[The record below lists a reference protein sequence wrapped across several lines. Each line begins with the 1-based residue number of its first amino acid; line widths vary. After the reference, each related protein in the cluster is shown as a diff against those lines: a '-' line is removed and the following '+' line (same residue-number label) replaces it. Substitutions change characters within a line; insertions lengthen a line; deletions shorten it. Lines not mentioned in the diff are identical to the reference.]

1 MPQLRTAIALLSLLT
16 LFTASLA
23 QPNPPPPP
31 TTASQPLDSLLRLI
45 AERLDIATAVAKSK
59 WNSKRPIEDLQREA
73 QLLQS
78 IQNQAPQYSLHPTLA
93 AAFFSAQINASKTVQ
108 KELHTRW
115 TTENHPPFENPPSL
129 QDDIRPKL
137 DQLTPALLKAL
148 ASSLPVL
155 QNQNGRSLLYQR
167 AKSLLPPGR
176 YPTKALRQALQP
188 LVQQAAHAPVS
199 QESR

>member
-31 TTASQPLDSLLRLI
+31 TTTSQPLDSLLRLI

-115 TTENHPPFENPPSL
+115 TTENHPPVENPPSL
-129 QDDIRPKL
+129 Q
-137 DQLTPALLKAL
+137 
-148 ASSLPVL
+148 
-155 QNQNGRSLLYQR
+155 
-167 AKSLLPPGR
+167 
-176 YPTKALRQALQP
+176 
-188 LVQQAAHAPVS
+188 
-199 QESR
+199 